1 MVAAP
6 NLITADIINNHGCI
20 TTPSK
25 NIEAYNNEISISY
38 SGESICDGT
47 VIATPSIE
55 YAQSYRWF
63 IAGNLIS
70 TANSLNL
77 VPYAGLSGGY
87 VEATY
92 GNNCVKSIN
101 LSLPPNEVCCYPPE
115 FCGNFSPNKDSL
127 IISFI
132 CSPGSIRDTPN
143 SNKRGLL
150 ASRIEINS
158 YSDPPVVIDTSEL
171 LTGQVQSV
179 TVCWK
184 HQPDC
189 CKTIEFKK

>member
-1 MVAAP
+1 MQELRFVDYNPGTISGGNGLYCNGEVVTLTAIGGTIVSWSNGGNGTSTMVAAP

-132 CSPGSIRDTPN
+132 CSPGSIRDPN
-143 SNKRGLL
+143 SIK
-150 ASRIEINS
+150 
-158 YSDPPVVIDTSEL
+158 V
-171 LTGQVQSV
+171 
-179 TVCWK
+179 
-184 HQPDC
+184 DC
-189 CKTIEFKK
+189 